1 MTRLIPY
8 LLPLLLIGL
17 TLLAS
22 SPHSQSQS
30 GVLLLSP
37 TALERLALH
46 VQGAHPQPRRPGFR
60 PFCISA

>member
-22 SPHSQSQS
+22 SPHSHSQS
-30 GVLLLSP
+30 GVLLLS
-37 TALERLALH
+37 AFSLFVSLGYLLF
-46 VQGAHPQPRRPGFR
+46 GARQLDPDSGH
-60 PFCISA
+60 SA